1 MDAALPLIFLGLMGL
16 AILAY
21 VVLDG
26 YDLGVGLLLQRA
38 DQAQRDRMIATIGP
52 FWDANE
58 TWLVLGVGL
67 LLIAFPRAHGVILGS
82 LYLPVAAM
90 LIGLI
95 LRGVAFDF
103 RVKAHDDHKRIWDF
117 AFWSGSLLASLAQG
131 FMLGQ
136 YILGFRS
143 DPAALLFAAC
153 IAFGLC
159 AGYVLLGASWLIM
172 KADDELVGRAVRWAQ
187 HALWLTGLGIAAVSI
202 VTPAVSPRIFAKWF
216 ALPNLFLL
224 LPIPLLTAL
233 AFTWC
238 DSTLRRMARGDH
250 AKPWAPFVAA
260 VADVRARL
268 CGPRLQPVPVP
279 RDGPHH
285 DLGCDRRAGRAEIHR
300 GRGDDHAAGDRRLH
314 DHRLPRV
321 LGPQYR
327 AELRVAAAPPRPSR
341 IGDRKPTLPGP
352 LLECPLLS

>member
-26 YDLGVGLLLQRA
+26 YDLGVGMLLQRA

-117 AFWSGSLLASLAQG
+117 AFWAGSLLASLAQG

-216 ALPNLFLL
+216 ALPNLFML

-260 VADVRARL
+260 VLMFVLAFAGLAYSLFPYLVM
-268 CGPRLQPVPVP
+268 
-279 RDGPHH
+279 
-285 DLGCDRRAGRAEIHR
+285 DRITIWDAT
-300 GRGDDHAAGDRRLH
+300 
-314 DHRLPRV
+314 
-321 LGPQYR
+321 
-327 AELRVAAAPPRPSR
+327 AAPVALRF
-341 IGDRKPTLPGP
+341 IGIGVMITLPAIVGYTIIAYRVFWGRST
-352 LLECPLLS
+352 ELSYE

>member
-238 DSTLRRMARGDH
+238 DSTLRRMARGDD

-260 VADVRARL
+260 VLMFVLAFAGLAYSLFPYLVM
-268 CGPRLQPVPVP
+268 
-279 RDGPHH
+279 
-285 DLGCDRRAGRAEIHR
+285 DRITIWDAT
-300 GRGDDHAAGDRRLH
+300 
-314 DHRLPRV
+314 
-321 LGPQYR
+321 
-327 AELRVAAAPPRPSR
+327 AAPVALRF
-341 IGDRKPTLPGP
+341 IGVGVMITLPAIVGYTIIAYRVFWGRST
-352 LLECPLLS
+352 ELSYE